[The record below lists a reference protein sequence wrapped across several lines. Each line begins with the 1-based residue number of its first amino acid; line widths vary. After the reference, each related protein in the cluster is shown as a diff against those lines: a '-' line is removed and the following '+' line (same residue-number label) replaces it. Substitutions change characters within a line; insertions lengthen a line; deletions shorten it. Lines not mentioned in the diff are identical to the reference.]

1 MKNKFKILDCTLR
14 DGGYYNNWNFEKKL
28 INEYLKAI
36 NETNIQYIELGFR
49 TLSKKKIKGNTAYTT
64 DEFINSLSIPRN
76 LKIGVMVN
84 ASDFLQSGLNNKKAC
99 EQLFPETK
107 NTKIKFVRL
116 ACHIDEPFKIVKA
129 ISWLKKNNFMVTI
142 NLMQISEIQE
152 NQIKKICNLSKK
164 LNIDVLYL
172 ADSLGSLK
180 SQNTY
185 RIVNLFKKYWKNNL
199 GIHAHDNM
207 KLALA
212 NTVTANENGVKW
224 VDGTVLGMGRGSGNV
239 KTEELV
245 KYFYRKIGNKSNV
258 KPLKRLITKYFFS
271 LKQKYKWGSNKYY
284 HIAAK
289 NKIHP
294 TFIQEILSDKRYSR
308 FNYLKIINNLKNI
321 DARKYNPFK
330 LLKSMDFFVDKPIGL
345 WSPFSLLQNK
355 KILIIGAGDS
365 VSKYKKSL
373 EKFVQK
379 NDVYV
384 ICLNTEKNFTNS
396 LINLRVICHP
406 LRILSDVFFH
416 NRSIKDL
423 ALPVSMIP
431 KKLYKLYKIK
441 NRKIFDYGLSV
452 HSDNS
457 ININK
462 NYCILPKPLAVGYS
476 LAIAISGKASHI
488 FLAGFDG
495 YKVDDPHN
503 DETNQIFEIL
513 NKKYNKDFLISL
525 TPTKYSLKYKPIN
538 SLKLQY
544 VKDGHYNSSQ
554 ISV

>member
-28 INEYLKAI
+28 VNEYLKAI
-36 NETNIQYIELGFR
+36 SETKIQYVELGFR
-49 TLSKKKIKGNTAYTT
+49 TLDKKKIKGNTAYTT
-64 DEFINSLSIPRN
+64 DKFINSLSIPKN
-76 LKIGVMVN
+76 LKIGTMVN
-84 ASDFLQSGLNNKKAC
+84 ASDFLQSKLNNKKSC

-107 NTKIKFVRL
+107 NTKIKFIRL
-116 ACHIDEPFKIVKA
+116 ACHINEPFEIINV
-129 ISWLKKNNFMVTI
+129 INWFKKNNFIVTI
-142 NLMQISEIQE
+142 NLMQISEIRE

-172 ADSLGSLK
+172 ADSLGCLK
-180 SQNTY
+180 PKEIY
-185 RIVNLFKKYWKNNL
+185 KIVNLFKKYWKSNL
-199 GIHAHDNM
+199 GIHAHNNM
-207 KLALA
+207 KLAYA
-212 NTVTANENGVKW
+212 NTLAANSNGVEW
-224 VDGTVLGMGRGSGNV
+224 VDGTVLGMGRGPGNA
-239 KTEELV
+239 KTEEIV
-245 KYFYRKIGNKSNV
+245 KYFYKKMSSKINNKVLKNLINKHFLSLRK
-258 KPLKRLITKYFFS
+258 
-271 LKQKYKWGSNKYY
+271 KYKWGANKYY
-284 HIAAK
+284 YLAAK

-294 TFIQEILSDKRYSR
+294 TYIQEILSDKRYSK

-321 DARKYNPFK
+321 DTKKYNPFK
-330 LLKSMDFFVDKPIGL
+330 LLKSMDFFIGKPGGL
-345 WSPFSLLQNK
+345 WSPSSLLQNK

-365 VSKYKKSL
+365 VLKYKKSL
-373 EKFVQK
+373 ERFVQK

-384 ICLNTEKNFTNS
+384 ICLNTVRSFTNS

-416 NRSIKDL
+416 NYLTKDL
-423 ALPVSMIP
+423 VLPVSMMP

-452 HSDNS
+452 RSNNS

-503 DETNQIFEIL
+503 DETNQIFKIL
-513 NKKYNKDFLISL
+513 NKKYGKNILISL
-525 TPTKYSLKYKPIN
+525 TQTKYSLKYKPIN
-538 SLKLQY
+538 SLKF
-544 VKDGHYNSSQ
+544 
-554 ISV
+554 

>member
-152 NQIKKICNLSKK
+152 NQIRKICSLSKK

-180 SQNTY
+180 PQDTFK
-185 RIVNLFKKYWKNNL
+185 IVNLFKKYWRSNL
-199 GIHAHDNM
+199 GIHAHNNM

-212 NTVTANENGVKW
+212 NSITANTNGVKW
-224 VDGTVLGMGRGSGNV
+224 IDGTVLGMGRGPGNV
-239 KTEELV
+239 KTEELI
-245 KYFYRKIGNKSNV
+245 KYFYRKLGKKTEIEVMNK
-258 KPLKRLITKYFFS
+258 LINKHFSS
-271 LKQKYKWGSNKYY
+271 LKQQYNWGPNKYY
-284 HIAAK
+284 YLAAK
-289 NKIHP
+289 TKIHP
-294 TFIQEILSDKRYSR
+294 TYIQEILSDKRYSK

-321 DARKYNPFK
+321 DTKKYNPFV
-330 LLKSMDFFVDKPIGL
+330 LLKSMNFFLGKPKGS
-345 WSPFSLLQNK
+345 WSPFSLLHNR
-355 KILIIGAGDS
+355 KILIVGAGNS

-373 EKFVQK
+373 ENFVLK
-379 NDVYV
+379 NNIYV
-384 ICLNTEKNFTNS
+384 ICLNTVENFNNS

-406 LRILSDVFFH
+406 LRILSDIFFH
-416 NRSIKDL
+416 NNSRKDL

-431 KKLYKLYKIK
+431 KK
-441 NRKIFDYGLSV
+441 
-452 HSDNS
+452 
-457 ININK
+457 IN
-462 NYCILPKPLAVGYS
+462 
-476 LAIAISGKASHI
+476 
-488 FLAGFDG
+488 
-495 YKVDDPHN
+495 
-503 DETNQIFEIL
+503 
-513 NKKYNKDFLISL
+513 
-525 TPTKYSLKYKPIN
+525 
-538 SLKLQY
+538 
-544 VKDGHYNSSQ
+544 
-554 ISV
+554 

>member
-152 NQIKKICNLSKK
+152 NQIRKICSLSKK

-180 SQNTY
+180 PQDTFK
-185 RIVNLFKKYWKNNL
+185 IVNLFKKYWRSNL
-199 GIHAHDNM
+199 GIHAHNNM

-212 NTVTANENGVKW
+212 NSITANTNGVKW
-224 VDGTVLGMGRGSGNV
+224 IDGTVLGMGRGPGNV
-239 KTEELV
+239 KTEELI
-245 KYFYRKIGNKSNV
+245 KYFYRKLGKKTEIEVMNK
-258 KPLKRLITKYFFS
+258 LINKHFSS
-271 LKQKYKWGSNKYY
+271 LKQQYNWGPNKYY
-284 HIAAK
+284 YLAAK
-289 NKIHP
+289 TKIHP
-294 TFIQEILSDKRYSR
+294 TYIQEILSDKRYSK

-321 DARKYNPFK
+321 DTKKYNPFV
-330 LLKSMDFFVDKPIGL
+330 LLKSMNFFLGKPKGS
-345 WSPFSLLQNK
+345 WSPFSLLHNR
-355 KILIIGAGDS
+355 KILIVGAGNS

-373 EKFVQK
+373 ENFVLK
-379 NDVYV
+379 NNIYV
-384 ICLNTEKNFTNS
+384 ICLNTVENFNNS

-406 LRILSDVFFH
+406 LRILSDIFFH
-416 NRSIKDL
+416 NNSRKDL

-431 KKLYKLYKIK
+431 KKIYKSFKIK
-441 NRKIFDYGLSV
+441 NKNIFDYGLSIRPK
-452 HSDNS
+452 NS
-457 ININK
+457 ITIK
-462 NYCILPKPLAVGYS
+462 KDYCILPKPLAIGYS
-476 LAIAISGKASHI
+476 IAIAISGKANRV

-495 YKVDDPHN
+495 YKLDDPHS
-503 DETNQIFEIL
+503 DETNQLLGIL
-513 NKKYNKDFLISL
+513 KKKCRKNFLVSL
-525 TPTKYSLKYKPIN
+525 TPTKYNIKFKSIN
-538 SLKLQY
+538 SLNY
-544 VKDGHYNSSQ
+544 
-554 ISV
+554 

>member
-152 NQIKKICNLSKK
+152 NQIRKICSLSKK

-180 SQNTY
+180 PQDTFK
-185 RIVNLFKKYWKNNL
+185 IVNLFKKYWRSNL
-199 GIHAHDNM
+199 GIHAHNNM

-212 NTVTANENGVKW
+212 NSITANTNGVKW
-224 VDGTVLGMGRGSGNV
+224 IDGTVLGMGRGPGNV
-239 KTEELV
+239 KTEELI
-245 KYFYRKIGNKSNV
+245 KYFYRKLGKKTEIEVMNK
-258 KPLKRLITKYFFS
+258 LINKHFSS
-271 LKQKYKWGSNKYY
+271 LKQQYNWGPNKYY
-284 HIAAK
+284 YLAAK
-289 NKIHP
+289 TKIHP
-294 TFIQEILSDKRYSR
+294 TYIQEILSDKRYSK

-321 DARKYNPFK
+321 DTKKYNPFV
-330 LLKSMDFFVDKPIGL
+330 LLKSMNFFLGKPKGS
-345 WSPFSLLQNK
+345 WSPFSLLHNR
-355 KILIIGAGDS
+355 KILIVGAGNS

-373 EKFVQK
+373 ENFVLK
-379 NDVYV
+379 NNIYV
-384 ICLNTEKNFTNS
+384 ICLNTVENFNNS

-406 LRILSDVFFH
+406 LRILSDIFFH
-416 NRSIKDL
+416 NNSRKDL

-431 KKLYKLYKIK
+431 KKIYKSFKIK
-441 NRKIFDYGLSV
+441 NKKIFDYGLSIRPK
-452 HSDNS
+452 NS
-457 ININK
+457 ITIK
-462 NYCILPKPLAVGYS
+462 KDYCILPKPLAIGYS
-476 LAIAISGKASHI
+476 IAIAISGKANRV

-495 YKVDDPHN
+495 YKLDDPHS
-503 DETNQIFEIL
+503 DETNQLLGIL
-513 NKKYNKDFLISL
+513 KKKCRKNFLVSL
-525 TPTKYSLKYKPIN
+525 TPTKYNIKFKSIN
-538 SLKLQY
+538 SLNY
-544 VKDGHYNSSQ
+544 
-554 ISV
+554 